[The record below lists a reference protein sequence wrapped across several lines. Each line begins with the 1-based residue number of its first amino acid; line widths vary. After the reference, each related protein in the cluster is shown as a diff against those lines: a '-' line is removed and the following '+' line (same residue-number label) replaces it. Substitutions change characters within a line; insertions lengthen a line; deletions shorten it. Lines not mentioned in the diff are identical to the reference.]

1 MALPQISESNYSIS
15 NSTSPL
21 FGLIDLFLYLTF
33 FNKIHNFFSSLW
45 FFLLCHIHSG
55 SSEVREEKKV
65 SESKSSSEENESNVG
80 RESGDII
87 ERDEV
92 KMVMEK
98 MGFFCSSESE
108 ELEEK
113 YGSKELCEV
122 FEENEPSLEE
132 LKQAFDVFDENKDG
146 FIDAKEL
153 QRVLVILGLKQGSE
167 FENCQK
173 MITIFDENQ
182 DGRIDFI
189 EFVNIMK
196 NHFCWFVSCSLI

>member
-1 MALPQISESNYSIS
+1 MALPQISHSNSIS

-21 FGLIDLFLYLTF
+21 FGFIDLFLYLTF
-33 FNKIHNFFSSLW
+33 FNKIHNFFSSIW
-45 FFLLCHIHSG
+45 FFLLCQIHSG
-55 SSEVREEKKV
+55 SSEVRDEKKV
-65 SESKSSSEENESNVG
+65 SESKCSSQENEANVG
-80 RESGDII
+80 RDNGYMI

-196 NHFCWFVSCSLI
+196 NHFC